1 MTAQK
6 KLKPFSLLCRWCHY
20 VWDPKTSVLLTGAQ
34 VPVMGAC
41 GVPTNTL
48 QGRIFGFTVPF
59 YREAETLLKAART
72 TSSGLTQFCP
82 GTLASPLLSA
92 PQGIPISLPPE
103 HQEILPP
110 MLHRIENV

>member
-1 MTAQK
+1 MAAQK
-6 KLKPFSLLCRWCHY
+6 KLKPFSLLCCWCHC
-20 VWDPKTSVLLTGAQ
+20 VWDPKTSVPLTGAQ

-48 QGRIFGFTVPF
+48 QGRMFVFTVPV

-82 GTLASPLLSA
+82 GTLVSPLLGATQRTPFS
-92 PQGIPISLPPE
+92 PPPE
-103 HQEILPP
+103 HQEILPS
-110 MLHRIENV
+110 MLQRD